1 MLWINVLKY
10 VVLKRLAQVL
20 FSSQF
25 FVNMIQTE
33 NTEKEENFN
42 WETAFIALD
51 SRYAFRVC
59 VWRVDLL
66 INVAGPSQV

>member
-42 WETAFIALD
+42 
-51 SRYAFRVC
+51 
-59 VWRVDLL
+59 
-66 INVAGPSQV
+66 